1 MRVLVAD
8 DEPVSRRMLER
19 SLRRWGY
26 EVVVAHDGFQALEVL
41 DQPNPPKLLVLDWL
55 MPGKDGVELCRDI
68 RKRCGE
74 DYSYVLLLT
83 SKRAQNDVI
92 EGLESG
98 ADDYLT
104 KPFDP
109 QELQV
114 RLRTGQRII
123 NLMDQLVAAR
133 EALREMAMRDALTGL
148 WNRAAIIESLDVE
161 LGRSRREGTSVGILM
176 VDIDHFKS
184 INDTFGHPAGDA
196 ALREVAQTMKDVIR
210 AYDFAGRYGGEE
222 FLIVLPGC
230 NELTAVSQAERIRKA
245 IGQLVVKT
253 ERGEV
258 KCTASFGV
266 AIAHGPS
273 DLCGDHLIKIADEAL
288 YSAKRGGRNRV
299 ALAQPGRA
307 PLDIDGSSSL
317 TPCEA

>member
-26 EVVVAHDGFQALEVL
+26 EVVVADDGFQALEVL

-148 WNRAAIIESLDVE
+148 WNRAAIVESLEVE
-161 LGRSRREGTSVGILM
+161 LRRSRREGTSVGILM

-196 ALREVAQTMKDVIR
+196 VLRAVAQSMKDVVR
-210 AYDFAGRYGGEE
+210 AYDLVGRYGGEE

-230 NELTAVSQAERIRKA
+230 NELTAASQAERIRKA
-245 IGQLVVKT
+245 LSHLTVNT
-253 ERGEV
+253 ERGDV
-258 KCTASFGV
+258 KCTASFGLAV
-266 AIAHGPS
+266 VDGSSELVS
-273 DLCGDHLIKIADEAL
+273 DRLIKAADEAL
-288 YSAKRGGRNRV
+288 YSAKHGGRNCV
-299 ALAQPGRA
+299 VLAQPGQSS
-307 PLDIDGSSSL
+307 LDIPNSL
-317 TPCEA
+317 VRCEA